1 MYQNSR
7 LAPALPAVVWRQI
20 VALGL
25 VKQAFF
31 GIVKG
36 MSSVAKT
43 PENLLH
49 GIGLTQGF
57 VGQVLFH
64 DLTISLDAGQIMI
77 LRGDNGS
84 GKTTLL
90 RMLAGL
96 MPPLAGEITIAGK
109 PLHQDRVR
117 AASKMIFIGHRD
129 GLAAELTACEAI
141 ALWAKTRGFSPTQ
154 SDLSKAFETLNLSI
168 CMHQPVR
175 VLSAGQRRR
184 GGMVR
189 LALMQAMSAPV
200 PLWLLDEPTTAMD
213 DSAVH
218 VFAEMLD
225 LHADQG
231 GAVLMTSHL
240 DLPLK
245 NSRNVMLSDL
255 EVRS

>member
-1 MYQNSR
+1 MSDTLKELCRRSLTVGDKTYDYFSLAALAEKVPAINR
-7 LAPALPAVVWRQI
+7 LPYSLKV
-20 VALGL
+20 LL
-25 VKQAFF
+25 
-31 GIVKG
+31 
-36 MSSVAKT
+36 
-43 PENLLH
+43 ENLL
-49 GIGLTQGF
+49 
-57 VGQVLFH
+57 
-64 DLTISLDAGQIMI
+64 
-77 LRGDNGS
+77 RN
-84 GKTTLL
+84 
-90 RMLAGL
+90 
-96 MPPLAGEITIAGK
+96 E
-109 PLHQDRVR
+109 
-117 AASKMIFIGHRD
+117 D
-129 GLAAELTACEAI
+129 GVSVTADDINALAAELTACEAI

-154 SDLSKAFETLNLSI
+154 SDLYKAFETLNLSI

-245 NSRNVMLSDL
+245 NSMNVMLSDL